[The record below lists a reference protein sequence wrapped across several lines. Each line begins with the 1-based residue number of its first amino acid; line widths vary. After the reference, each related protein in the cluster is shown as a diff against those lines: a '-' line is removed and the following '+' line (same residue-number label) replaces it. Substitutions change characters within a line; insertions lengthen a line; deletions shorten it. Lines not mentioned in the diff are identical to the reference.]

1 MLKYYAKQMGEFNEK
16 YILLIFIFIV
26 VVGGIGGVNY
36 YNQYMSVNKEVITY
50 SDELYLIVEEQEVD
64 RENAVLIYEDIL
76 CFSLPVVKCYIDKG
90 NSIELIW
97 DEESLQFYGEVD
109 KNDINYKIWLE
120 DAKSLEIKASLIH
133 KYGLAGIASWRKGFE
148 TADVWISLDSV
159 LN

>member
-1 MLKYYAKQMGEFNEK
+1 MSARFFEK
-16 YILLIFIFIV
+16 DGKVSSQALSMEKANKFI
-26 VVGGIGGVNY
+26 
-36 YNQYMSVNKEVITY
+36 KE
-50 SDELYLIVEEQEVD
+50 
-64 RENAVLIYEDIL
+64 
-76 CFSLPVVKCYIDKG
+76 

-97 DEESLQFYGEVD
+97 DEKSLQYYGEVD

-148 TADVWISLDSV
+148 TADIWISLDSV